1 MEIPVLYLKRR
12 EERRLR
18 AGHPWVFS
26 NEVDV
31 ERSPLSGLVPGQ
43 VAEVRA
49 HNDRPLG
56 TGYVNPNTLISV
68 RLYSRR
74 SGQVLDAGLLKRRI
88 GQALSLRERLFT
100 TPYYRLV
107 FGESDG
113 LPGLIVDRYGELLVV
128 QIGTAGME
136 RVRDEVVG
144 VLEKL
149 LKPSTIVLRNDGPSR
164 TLEGLP
170 TCVET
175 PVGDAVDGWELE
187 ENGVRFRFS
196 PTHGQKTG
204 WFFDHRL
211 NRARLTPYVRGARVL
226 DVFSYLGAWGVQAA
240 TQGAEA
246 VLCVDASATAL
257 DQVTENAARNGVAD
271 KVAVRAGDAFQVLKA
286 LIGESERFDVVI
298 VDPPA
303 FIKRKKDLKAG
314 TEAYHRLNR
323 LAMRLLDR
331 DGFLISSSCS
341 YRLSGDMLADV
352 LHAAAR
358 HLDRRLQ
365 LLEQG
370 HQAPDHPVH
379 PALPETAYLKTITA
393 RVFG

>member
-1 MEIPVLYLKRR
+1 
-12 EERRLR
+12 
-18 AGHPWVFS
+18 VFS
-26 NEVDV
+26 
-31 ERSPLSGLVPGQ
+31 
-43 VAEVRA
+43 
-49 HNDRPLG
+49 
-56 TGYVNPNTLISV
+56 
-68 RLYSRR
+68 
-74 SGQVLDAGLLKRRI
+74 
-88 GQALSLRERLFT
+88 
-100 TPYYRLV
+100 
-107 FGESDG
+107 ESDG

-136 RVRDEVVG
+136 RVRGEVVG

-149 LKPSTIVLRNDGPSR
+149 LKPSTIVLRNDGPNR

-170 TCVET
+170 ACVET
-175 PVGDAVDGWELE
+175 PVGDAVDDWELE
-187 ENGVRFRFS
+187 ENRVRFRFS

-211 NRARLTPYVRGARVL
+211 NRARLTPYVKGARVL

-240 TQGAEA
+240 VQGAGA
-246 VLCVDASATAL
+246 VLCVDASAAAL
-257 DQVTENAARNGVAD
+257 DQVTENAVRNGVAD
-271 KVAVRAGDAFQVLKA
+271 KVAVRKGDAFQVLKA

-323 LAMRLLDR
+323 LAMRLLGR
-331 DGFLISSSCS
+331 DGFLVSSSCS
-341 YRLSGDMLADV
+341 YRLSRDMLADV
-352 LHAAAR
+352 LHGAAR
-358 HLDRRLQ
+358 HVDRRLQ
-365 LLEQG
+365 FLEQG

-393 RVFG
+393 RLFG